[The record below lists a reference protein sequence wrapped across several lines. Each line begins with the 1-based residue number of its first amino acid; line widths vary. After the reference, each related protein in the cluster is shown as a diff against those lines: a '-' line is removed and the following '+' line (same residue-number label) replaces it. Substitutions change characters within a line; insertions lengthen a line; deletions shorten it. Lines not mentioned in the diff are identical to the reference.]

1 MSTIIEQAK
10 QYCKI
15 SMKNLST
22 SDRVKFSRLGKKIVL
37 AINSVYKKTN
47 DPKLMELMKLMKL
60 VTFKKRK
67 IDKRLKGPIMI

>member
-47 DPKLMELMKLMKL
+47 DPKLMELMKL

>member
-37 AINSVYKKTN
+37 AINSVYKKNN
-47 DPKLMELMKLMKL
+47 DPKLMELMKL

>member
-37 AINSVYKKTN
+37 AINSVYKKTK
-47 DPKLMELMKLMKL
+47 DPKLMDLMKL

>member
-47 DPKLMELMKLMKL
+47 DPKLMDLMKL

>member
-10 QYCKI
+10 QYCEI
-15 SMKNLST
+15 SIKNLST

-37 AINSVYKKTN
+37 AINSVYKKNN
-47 DPKLMELMKLMKL
+47 DPKLMELMKL
-60 VTFKKRK
+60 VTFKKQK